1 MQKDR
6 RHLVTSLS
14 LQDESKRTDTFKDIS
29 DSDVEDAVDE
39 HFTLDE
45 SEVDYVLCKH
55 SVVTCCYS

>member
-45 SEVDYVLCKH
+45 SEVDYALCKH